1 MSLLIWSKVSRRRI
15 PRSST
20 SQDTPRVGGM
30 KTTTG
35 T

>member
-1 MSLLIWSKVSRRRI
+1 VPGRRI

-20 SQDTPRVGGM
+20 LQDTLRVGGM
-30 KTTTG
+30 KTATG